1 MKCSEEIK
9 TDIASNSSGIG
20 GTICTGLGGTTIGS
34 AAFKTDESGYVL
46 NSIENEALLDAML
59 KSGCCRVCYPPYFIF
74 IAIAVAP
81 WRIIEKLF
89 KKLKKEICHAKYFTF
104 F

>member
-9 TDIASNSSGIG
+9 TGTAANTARVVVGGIL
-20 GTICTGLGGTTIGS
+20 TGLGDT
-34 AAFKTDESGYVL
+34 AAGAAVTETA
-46 NSIENEALLDAML
+46 ETAA
-59 KSGCCRVCYPPYFIF
+59 SGCCEVYYPPYFIF

-89 KKLKKEICHAKYFTF
+89 KKLKKEI
-104 F
+104 